1 MNSFAA
7 SSHTILGDGN
17 EACQDLPCGTHRPH
31 NLRVIKKKKNLTQTE
46 ETRKQRNITT
56 DKTPVFL
63 AVENADQNSLDKHV
77 RYTRDGTHR
86 KHRSTTTLNLQH
98 SVGQVDG

>member
-1 MNSFAA
+1 MEMKLVKIFRVA
-7 SSHTILGDGN
+7 HTDHITCALS
-17 EACQDLPCGTHRPH
+17 
-31 NLRVIKKKKNLTQTE
+31 KKKKNLTQTE

-56 DKTPVFL
+56 DETPVFL

>member
-1 MNSFAA
+1 MEMKLVKIFRVA
-7 SSHTILGDGN
+7 HTDHITCALSK
-17 EACQDLPCGTHRPH
+17 
-31 NLRVIKKKKNLTQTE
+31 KKKKNLTQTE

-63 AVENADQNSLDKHV
+63 AVEKADQNSLDKHV